1 MSKKFSKTSSTYSIV
16 KIHRSLFFHTFISL
30 IQGIWPQVSAV
41 DLQKKATICPRSI
54 VQFLEF
60 TLSIKMDTTSW
71 TYSIQS
77 MAAYQPEIVITHRDK
92 QTRTVTDRDRQTNG
106 QQQTKT
112 VRQRKTDKTDRQT
125 N

>member
-60 TLSIKMDTTSW
+60 TLSIKMDTTSL

-77 MAAYQPEIVITHRDK
+77 MAAYQPEIVDI
-92 QTRTVTDRDRQTNG
+92 RTIPAFDLPPLTFVFS
-106 QQQTKT
+106 
-112 VRQRKTDKTDRQT
+112 
-125 N
+125 

>member
-1 MSKKFSKTSSTYSIV
+1 
-16 KIHRSLFFHTFISL
+16 
-30 IQGIWPQVSAV
+30 
-41 DLQKKATICPRSI
+41 
-54 VQFLEF
+54 
-60 TLSIKMDTTSW
+60 MDTTSW

-77 MAAYQPEIVITHRDK
+77 IAAYQPEIVITHRDK

-125 N
+125 NQTDRQKQAETDKTDRYTKTGRNRQRQTVTVIHRNIIAVIIRTNCQ